1 MTMKLLFKYTSSLL
15 RTALLIG
22 ALALFNIPTT
32 QAQPVSITAEMPDP
46 FETIATPTIGQGD
59 YYFIQFYQ
67 ELGNSP
73 YLIQSF
79 LGELGEGVQMQ
90 AMDYMPF
97 AGNRLWTLVPGSDA
111 DHFKLKSKRGY
122 YVYYYN
128 NRFYTTLT
136 EANASEFVYRNRGN
150 YRNGYKN
157 LQTTIDTGNGE
168 TENEIIFRW
177 SNGEWAQI
185 IKSKSLGDACYV
197 RFAKLK
203 PNAAHIIYYRS
214 EGLNNSDPQALTTR
228 RYLTYSGTGNESPTR
243 DGWFR
248 ESSVSSRLS
257 IIPSDKSLW
266 TLPTAAAYHK
276 DGLWVLEETSTDGE
290 FYIKKYGSE
299 QYLNPVKKRDGSNNE
314 DWFYCCELGTQ
325 NETGIYKLETPIDN
339 RYTRIQNAG
348 LYDRAGLT
356 SNQFFNWSTN
366 YPGAN
371 KTDENPAYVD
381 FNINQELNAGAT
393 VVGTGNVWYLTY
405 ADLTGSAKMVIEGTS
420 GVQLRVLL
428 NRLEVGNGGGDGN
441 GGALTERLIT
451 IGNDNK
457 AELDLT
463 DLDYI
468 HLNAIKFASG
478 SPTGMIS
485 SISLLTLTPRYFQHG
500 QGTGW
505 PVYQWAGGH
514 TDDWYAGFYPVEVP
528 ASGKDEFFQVKL
540 VLNEEGSQ
548 SINLANGRTNS
559 GDDLITNIEY
569 LSGSNAS
576 NIVGAKFTPT
586 NDFQRCFRFQNFAT
600 NGYNTIVIKF
610 AEPVVGNW
618 NISGIVNGNQ
628 TWESIPE
635 GSTWYEMDLRDVN
648 GNVYSS
654 ISDFTIFNWEGERHS
669 ISIAEVYFHKGTMVG
684 LNGCSVPS
692 SDNDPVLWQL
702 EQETDYQIFRLKNEN
717 GGYLNGN
724 CLTTSDANNSN
735 AIYSNERLTDDFY
748 LRWYIP
754 KKKKE
759 IVVSH
764 YVRHKESYLR
774 AYADDLVIT
783 DQAGLKKQ
791 GLATDIDSDWWNN
804 DGNGFADQYSKK
816 GTQNTNHFVITHY
829 VKMAESKVI
838 EFPTV
843 LNWNN
848 DHIYYQRFY
857 NYDELDTGAGGNGMD
872 LGKLKAHV
880 SLGTGNN
887 DDVQY
892 FLYKNGMV
900 TGQKL
905 DWTGIDAGD
914 YARNVQRRFTFTN
927 SDGLPFTVGVDVSR
941 YSDLEYLDNGDL
953 REPSLTMRYLFQ
965 MRDAKEMATNL
976 TACTYGSNKWLEEK
990 EIHFGRTQVPY
1001 TKFKKVGYRG
1011 EFIGLRHLFSDYWVF
1026 DGNGTGNDNLV
1037 SAVNDN
1043 NSGKIEVVIYDPH
1056 NTGIRL
1062 GGYNPVL
1069 GQEGLNGYGADGND
1083 ADYQGFYFYDLLSPS
1098 PKHEYGNSRFVVFRY
1113 PAEEDGIVQVK
1124 NCGSRNPAYVRVYL
1138 NNGGTRYQLAQFTL
1152 FFDANMA
1159 TRPWTEIKNGT
1170 HYANGK
1176 DWVKGFERDPNELRK
1191 IAGEPRAK
1199 ITFDFPK
1206 TMNIPDGKATYH
1218 FPPVGVTLHDK
1229 GTFNAGGTI
1238 ANSSPVPLTFGKTNY
1253 AFDGDN
1259 CNWGSYAI
1267 VTEKTTVHGNQ
1278 KIVKPADDNDYGY
1291 GIDADP
1297 GMQKAFLYID
1307 ASEQPG
1313 DICAVEFDGSF
1324 CADDQLMC
1332 TGWISGS
1339 NKIQNDTRCPGS
1351 ITLTVKGEDSNGD
1364 TQTIY
1369 RFCPGQ
1375 IYELDNGYVS
1385 TEDGSTN
1392 VTEGA
1397 AGIDGS
1403 GNGADHVVWQQ
1414 FFFEFSTDKK
1424 YERYWLEVNN
1434 NCVSS
1439 NGGDFMLDN
1448 IEVYTIVPEVDPEIN
1463 TPLCIKK
1470 DGDNLIYDM
1479 RFLKLKVDFNSLL
1492 SSIKKQE
1499 SSTSQQT
1506 QTPYIGF
1513 VFLEKETFLKKL
1525 MQELGLTDVSLET
1538 MAKRV
1543 ESGYYDNTIN
1553 GGTQAYQKAFDKAL
1567 LRVNN
1572 STAIWKSDAPSTN
1585 MGAGVL
1591 YFQWDKTFNNM
1602 EAYSFSK
1609 AINKTHATYRATEGG
1624 VDYIILN
1631 GNYPQLPWKINTEY
1645 YIVPSNTYITSFNLV
1660 YDAFNI
1666 CSNCSKACVFQID
1679 PPYHV
1684 LGLESSETT
1693 NDYIVCEGQIPTILL
1708 DLKGFTLDG
1717 KEVDLNDLNFDWW
1730 LGNATTLA
1738 TLENYHKQNNGNGIK
1753 LDKAL
1758 STFRTYYTEA
1768 TSLDGLRHEV
1778 QHTPDPA
1785 LTVEMID
1792 YLQELVDAGE
1802 LVLHQ
1807 KSVSVPAEKASNED
1821 PYFYLVACPIHD
1833 GYFDKALNPTKNEYV
1848 TYFCDEPQG
1857 LRIKVGQKAPTLKS
1871 GFVPGERGFSTY
1883 DYTFPAGTDPVLS
1896 IRLAKAAQFETV
1908 KNTAAE
1914 GSSASASV
1922 NHLWL
1927 PIRNAET
1934 ESAGRV
1940 IKKSQDDNIYL
1951 ASTNDPTWDKNIYT
1965 AMSEGSL
1972 PVVGRIVELNAINTK
1987 GGINLDNQNT
1997 NNLLRIYFT
2006 KDFEVR
2012 EGYNYTLSLPFQ
2024 EDQNVNSCD
2033 GTILINLKIVPDY
2046 EVWTGAAG
2054 NTDWNNDENWR
2065 RADGNTEDHSGL
2077 NDDELYVSAATSTS
2091 PLSGYK
2097 TNKWNYRTAKD
2108 RVFRKGFAPLYCT
2121 HVLMKSDEWGDAP
2134 VLYDAIDGKPLNN
2147 QTNSRL
2153 VNLPFPNLRETSTP
2167 ILKFDMQARKYNMW
2181 NETYGTNPDR
2191 GSDSRPNDLIAEMY
2205 QINSCDEIAMQ
2216 PGTELRDAHLLNY
2229 NTAWVEYQIDNKRW
2243 YLLGSPLQGTISGE
2257 WYAPKST
2264 AQQKT
2269 TYYDPVSFGTGYDR
2283 YNPAIYQRSWD
2294 KAKAVLY
2301 EIGSSY
2307 ATTDDSQT
2315 GNLGTGNEGKW
2326 SNNTSTAEWQVE
2338 GGGTADEYLD
2348 RLGYKP
2354 MGGNKANV
2362 AIQGIW
2368 SNTYNDATVDYAN
2381 GGFSVMVMNHLKGT
2395 ANDQSNDVTI
2405 VRLPK
2410 EDTMYD
2416 YYQFSQTG
2424 ANDGGTDTELS
2435 VVRNAKDRAKNR
2447 GRLKTDLLLPTSTNK
2462 TEKADSRYGDKRT
2475 YTRVPIKEGDLNTML
2490 TGIRNHEE
2498 TISAG
2503 VSNLGY
2509 YLVENPFPCG
2519 LNMDKF
2525 FAGNKKLLPKYWI
2538 LTATGKQH
2546 LVQKVDDEWIS
2557 STSDGF
2563 ATADGVAVPGQGF
2576 FVEADPSFTDSDMAY
2591 TDGVGQTTTI
2601 TFTKDMQAQSRYGE
2615 QSGTGKTYNIV
2626 VGTKQKMTTT
2636 TETITMD
2643 DGSTQTVTVEVP
2655 ETDASGNYVLEDLTE
2670 DVVVYNYEQT
2680 TETDKQYK
2688 LKTRGETVEALL
2700 SGMVITAER
2709 EDFESSALVMQ
2720 RGTASND
2727 FLPEEDTETFITSD
2741 LQHVPTVYTLCG
2753 RLATTIN
2760 SIHDFRSLSLGVESN
2775 SDAPCTLTFKGVE
2788 MLGDSIAFYDAV
2800 EKTLTPLESGMQVSV
2815 SGQTQNRYYLVR
2827 GLNLKEAAEETHLQ
2841 IFTEGLTAKVIAS
2854 TAEPILVVRCFDT
2867 SGRLLYT
2874 ANPDSAEHSFTLP
2887 DKGIYIIE
2895 AQTENDRKT
2904 IKVMTK

>member
-1 MTMKLLFKYTSSLL
+1 MTKKLLFKHTISLL
-15 RTALLIG
+15 RTAMLIG
-22 ALALFNIPTT
+22 VIAFVSTPQAT
-32 QAQPVSITAEMPDP
+32 AQPVSLTKDMPDA
-46 FETIATPTIGQGD
+46 FETKTPTIGDGQ
-59 YYFIQFYQ
+59 YYFIQFY
-67 ELGNSP
+67 EEVTYSP
-73 YLIQSF
+73 YLFQSF
-79 LGELGEGVQMQ
+79 VGEFGEGNKMR
-90 AMDYMPF
+90 ACDYLPF
-97 AGNRLWTLVPGSDA
+97 APNRQWRLVAGSDA
-111 DHFKLKSKRGY
+111 NHFKLQSKRG
-122 YVYYYN
+122 N
-128 NRFYTTLT
+128 
-136 EANASEFVYRNRGN
+136 FVYWNGTNFVSSSTQATEFSLNSRGSHRTGYTYYELRVSENVNMGREKGNLSN
-150 YRNGYKN
+150 YEWAD
-157 LQTTIDTGNGE
+157 LVAVGNG
-168 TENEIIFRW
+168 NVHGF
-177 SNGEWAQI
+177 
-185 IKSKSLGDACYV
+185 V
-197 RFAKLK
+197 RFATLK
-203 PNAAHIIYYRS
+203 PTAAHIIYYREEHNDGYDNS
-214 EGLNNSDPQALTTR
+214 QYRANNLTTR
-228 RYLTYSGTGNESPTR
+228 HYLTYSGTDAATSVGLINNGGMEGEDASSFFAGTPGSNGPQTATITAGVGNNNSRGVVITSSGTFDNNNNPISWDTQFFIRSEEVIPVGTTFHIEFDYRADGAVSIGTQAHAEPGSYIDYQMLGNLSFSATWQHFAADITVTTEMGNGRENNKNNSFQTIAFNLWTGSPHTYYFDNIILTAPR
-243 DGWFR
+243 TP
-248 ESSVSSRLS
+248 EVSSRRS

-266 TLPTAAAYHK
+266 TLPTAAVYHQ
-276 DGLWVLEETSTDGE
+276 DGLWDLEETGVVDGE
-290 FYIKKYGSE
+290 FYIKKHNE
-299 QYLNPVKKRDGSNNE
+299 EKYLTVRQIDTYNYCTVLGDKDVDFGKFNLE
-314 DWFYCCELGTQ
+314 DPTVS
-325 NETGIYKLETPIDN
+325 
-339 RYTRIQNAG
+339 RYTRIHNNAAAWG
-348 LYDRAGLT
+348 IPRYLTHTDNDGGSVLQAPYDR
-356 SNQFFNWSTN
+356 
-366 YPGAN
+366 
-371 KTDENPAYVD
+371 TDY
-381 FNINQELNAGAT
+381 
-393 VVGTGNVWYLTY
+393 
-405 ADLTGSAKMVIEGTS
+405 
-420 GVQLRVLL
+420 
-428 NRLEVGNGGGDGN
+428 
-441 GGALTERLIT
+441 
-451 IGNDNK
+451 
-457 AELDLT
+457 
-463 DLDYI
+463 
-468 HLNAIKFASG
+468 
-478 SPTGMIS
+478 
-485 SISLLTLTPRYFQHG
+485 
-500 QGTGW
+500 
-505 PVYQWAGGH
+505 
-514 TDDWYAGFYPVEVP
+514 WYAGFYPVEVP
-528 ASGKDEFFQVKL
+528 ESKKDEFFQVRL
-540 VLNEEGSQ
+540 VLNDESKQPIYLDNGMTEGMTRSLLPGV
-548 SINLANGRTNS
+548 SS
-559 GDDLITNIEY
+559 TNIT
-569 LSGSNAS
+569 
-576 NIVGAKFTPT
+576 GAKYTPT
-586 NDFQRCFRFQNFAT
+586 DNYQRCFQYNNLAIPQ
-600 NGYNTIVIKF
+600 GYNKIVVRF
-610 AEPVVGNW
+610 AAPVVGNW

-628 TWESIPE
+628 SWEAIPE
-635 GSTWYEMDLRDVN
+635 GSKWYEMDLT
-648 GNVYSS
+648 GHSS
-654 ISDFTIFNWEGERHS
+654 IDDLTIFNWEGERNS
-669 ISIAEVYFHKGTMVG
+669 ISIAEVYFYKGSMIDE
-684 LNGCSVPS
+684 NGCSVTS
-692 SDNDPVLWQL
+692 SESDPILWQL
-702 EQETDYQIFRLKNEN
+702 EQENDYRKFRLKNEN
-717 GGYLNGN
+717 GAYLNGV
-724 CLTTSDANNSN
+724 CSTTSDPNNSN
-735 AIYSNERLTDDFY
+735 AIYSNLRLIGDFS
-748 LRWYIP
+748 LRWYLP
-754 KKKKE
+754 KKDAVKE
-759 IVVSH
+759 IVVNQ

-774 AYADDLVIT
+774 AYADDQVIT
-783 DQAGLKKQ
+783 DQTGLKKQ
-791 GLATDIDSDWWNN
+791 GLATDIDSDWWNF
-804 DGNGFADQYSKK
+804 DGNGFEDSYSKK
-816 GTQNTNHFVITHY
+816 GTQKTNHFEITHY
-829 VKMAESKVI
+829 LKKGDSKVI

-843 LNWNN
+843 LNKNN
-848 DHIYYQRFY
+848 DHIQYQRFY
-857 NYDELDTGAGGNGMD
+857 NYDELDTSMD
-872 LGKLKAHV
+872 LDKLKAHV
-880 SLGTGNN
+880 NLDIHN
-887 DDVQY
+887 DGEVQY
-892 FLYKNGMV
+892 FLYKNGIV
-900 TGQKL
+900 TGEKL
-905 DWTGIDAGD
+905 DWTGIEVGELV
-914 YARNVQRRFTFTN
+914 RKEQRRFNFTN
-927 SDGLPFTVGVDVSR
+927 SDGQRFTVGVDVSR
-941 YSDLEYLDNGDL
+941 YSDLQYLDNGDL
-953 REPSLTMRYLFQ
+953 REPSLTMRYLFN
-965 MRDAKEMATNL
+965 MRDAKEMAADL

-990 EIHFGRTQVPY
+990 TIHFGRTQVPY

-1026 DGNGTGNDNLV
+1026 DGNGTGDANLI
-1037 SAVNDN
+1037 SAVNDDD
-1043 NSGKIEVVIYDPH
+1043 SGKIEVEIFDPH
-1056 NTGIRL
+1056 NTGIRK
-1062 GGYNPVL
+1062 GGYNPNIDL
-1069 GQEGLNGYGADGND
+1069 NSEGTSEGND
-1083 ADYQGFYFYDLLSPS
+1083 ADYQGFYLYDLLSPS

-1113 PAEEDGIVQVK
+1113 PEGGIVH
-1124 NCGSRNPAYVRVYL
+1124 NCGPNNQAYVRVYL
-1138 NNGGTRYQLAQFTL
+1138 NAGNNKRYQLAQFTL
-1152 FFDANMA
+1152 IFDANMA

-1170 HYANGK
+1170 TYANGVNL
-1176 DWVKGFERDPNELRK
+1176 VKGTNRDPHVLREK
-1191 IAGEPRAK
+1191 AGNPIAK
-1199 ITFDFPK
+1199 ITFDYP
-1206 TMNIPDGKATYH
+1206 TGTTYH
-1218 FPPVGVTLHDK
+1218 YPSNGVTKHNGGD
-1229 GTFNAGGTI
+1229 NNSGGTI
-1238 ANSSPVPLTFGKTNY
+1238 ANSSPVPLTFGNTNY
-1253 AFDGDN
+1253 AFDGDG

-1267 VTEKTTVHGNQ
+1267 VTYKKTTWGNNKDVYPADHDKHGYNL
-1278 KIVKPADDNDYGY
+1278 PADD
-1291 GIDADP
+1291 

-1313 DICAVEFDGSF
+1313 DICAVDFQGDF
-1324 CADDQLMC
+1324 CAGDLLMC

-1339 NKIQNDTRCPGS
+1339 NRIQGDTRCPGS
-1351 ITLTVKGEDSNGD
+1351 ITLTVKGQDVGGEVK
-1364 TQTIY
+1364 TIY

-1375 IYELDNGYVS
+1375 IYELDNGYQEG
-1385 TEDGSTN
+1385 TAQ
-1392 VTEGA
+1392 GA
-1397 AGIDGS
+1397 AGVDGN
-1403 GNGADHVVWQQ
+1403 GNGADCVVWQQ
-1414 FFFEFSTDKK
+1414 FFFEFSTAHK
-1424 YERYWLEVNN
+1424 YDHYWLEVNN

-1448 IEVYTIVPEVDPEIN
+1448 VEVYAVVPEVEPEIN
-1463 TPLCIKK
+1463 TPLCVTLKE
-1470 DGDNLIYDM
+1470 DGTTETEM
-1479 RFLKLKVDFNSLL
+1479 RLLKLNIEYDKLMNSANVNSANV
-1492 SSIKKQE
+1492 SSGTAK
-1499 SSTSQQT
+1499 
-1506 QTPYIGF
+1506 IGF
-1513 VFLEKETFLKKL
+1513 VFLEKEKFLKKL
-1525 MQELGLTDVSLET
+1525 RALKNLEST
-1538 MAKRV
+1538 YPTLDAFAEAIEKDL
-1543 ESGYYDNTIN
+1543 YLLNDNDPDYKT
-1553 GGTQAYQKAFDKAL
+1553 AFDEAL
-1567 LRVNN
+1567 LGDKKIWD
-1572 STAIWKSDAPSTN
+1572 STAPSTN
-1585 MGAGVL
+1585 MGGGVM
-1591 YFQWDKTFNNM
+1591 YFQWNTNFEAMESYTF
-1602 EAYSFSK
+1602 AK
-1609 AINKTHATYRATEGG
+1609 AVNKKGAVFRYEDDDF
-1624 VDYIILN
+1624 VKWLILN
-1631 GNYPQLPWKINTEY
+1631 GNYPELPWKTETEY
-1645 YIVPSNTYITSFNLV
+1645 YIVPTNEEITNFEHDV
-1660 YDAFNI
+1660 YRTFNI
-1666 CSNCSKACVFQID
+1666 CSQCSKASVFKIE

-1693 NDYIVCEGQIPTILL
+1693 NDYMVCEGQIPTILL

-1717 KEVDLNDLNFDWW
+1717 REVDLNDLNFDWW

-1833 GYFDKALNPTKNEYV
+1833 GYFDKALNPKKNEYV

-1857 LRIKVGQKAPTLKS
+1857 LRIKVGQKAPMLKC

-1896 IRLAKAAQFETV
+1896 IRLARVAQFETV
-1908 KNTAAE
+1908 KNTVAE
-1914 GSSASASV
+1914 GTTASASV

-1951 ASTNDPTWDKNIYT
+1951 ASTNDPTWDQNIYT

-1987 GGINLDNQNT
+1987 GGINLSSQNT

-2006 KDFEVR
+2006 KNFEVR

-2024 EDQNVNSCD
+2024 EDQNANSCD

-2121 HVLMKSDEWGDAP
+2121 HVLMKSDEWGNAP

-2147 QTNSRL
+2147 LTNSRL

-2181 NETYGTNPDR
+2181 YETYGTNPDR
-2191 GSDSRPNDLIAEMY
+2191 GNDSRPNDLIAEMY

-2216 PGTELRDAHLLNY
+2216 PGTELQDAHLLNY

-2395 ANDQSNDVTI
+2395 ANDQSNDITI

-2410 EDTMYD
+2410 EDTMYKYWSFNQD
-2416 YYQFSQTG
+2416 V
-2424 ANDGGTDTELS
+2424 NGTNTPLDD
-2435 VVRNAKDRAKNR
+2435 VRTDLNRAKNR

-2475 YTRVPIKEGDLNTML
+2475 YTRIPIKEGDLNTML

-2576 FVEADPSFTDSDMAY
+2576 FVEADPSFTDSDIAY

-2601 TFTKDMQAQSRYGE
+2601 TFTKDMQAQSRYGV
-2615 QSGTGKTYNIV
+2615 QSGTGKTYTIV
-2626 VGTKQKMTTT
+2626 VGTKQKMKTVQ
-2636 TETITMD
+2636 ETITMD
-2643 DGSTQTVTVEVP
+2643 DGTTQTATVEVP
-2655 ETDASGNYVLEDLTE
+2655 VTDASGNYVLEDLTE
-2670 DVVVYNYEQT
+2670 DVVVYNYDQT

-2688 LKTRGETVEALL
+2688 LKTRGETAEAILPGL
-2700 SGMVITAER
+2700 VITAER

-2887 DKGIYIIE
+2887 GKGIYIIE

-2904 IKVMTK
+2904 KKVMTK